1 MFVRIDGSYVN
12 LDLVYSIDVYDDGTA
27 TLWFTGADGA
37 CRDVTA
43 DDLKVIE
50 AAIRHECV
58 FEEIEQPSPCLE
70 VDLREAHQ
78 KSKRGARKPRK
89 CRAKAGEC
97 K

>member
-1 MFVRIDGSYVN
+1 MFVKIGGSYIN
-12 LDLVYSIDVYDDGTA
+12 LDLVHSIDVDDDGTA
-27 TLWFTGADGA
+27 TLWFTGVDGL
-37 CRDVTA
+37 CRDITA

-58 FEEIEQPSPCLE
+58 FEEIEPPCLE
-70 VDLREAHQ
+70 VDLLEAHQ

-89 CRAKAGEC
+89 CRAKEKEC